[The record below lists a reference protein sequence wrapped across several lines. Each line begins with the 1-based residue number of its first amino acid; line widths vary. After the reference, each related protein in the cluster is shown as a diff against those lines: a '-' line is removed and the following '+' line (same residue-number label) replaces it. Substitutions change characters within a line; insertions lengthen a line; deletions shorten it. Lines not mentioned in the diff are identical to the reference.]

1 MRRVASQDF
10 KWEAG
15 VDVTDVR
22 QTKGLEFDEV
32 ILIETSYASYPET
45 APARHALYV
54 GATRAANQLWCTTT
68 GRASVLVEAALA
80 APAIA
85 PQ

>member
-1 MRRVASQDF
+1 
-10 KWEAG
+10 
-15 VDVTDVR
+15 
-22 QTKGLEFDEV
+22 V

-68 GRASVLVEAALA
+68 GRASVLVESALN